1 MKGLTEKL
9 ERIFSAIT
17 FAEAGE
23 VETSRQILKE
33 AVETEKPA
41 VKSQNSIR
49 VPATAIES

>member
-1 MKGLTEKL
+1 MKGLTGKL
-9 ERIFSAIT
+9 ERIFSAVT

-23 VETSRQILKE
+23 SETARQMLKE
-33 AVETEKPA
+33 EVEAEKPA